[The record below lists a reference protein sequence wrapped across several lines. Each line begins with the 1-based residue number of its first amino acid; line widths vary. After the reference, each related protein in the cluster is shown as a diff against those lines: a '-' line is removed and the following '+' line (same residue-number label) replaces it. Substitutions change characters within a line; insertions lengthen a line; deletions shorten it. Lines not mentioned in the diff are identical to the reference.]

1 MKNLVSVSDLSKE
14 DILKIFDYAAK
25 FEDGKTKPYG
35 FATGKIL
42 GTVFLQDSLRTSAS
56 LKSAMLKLG
65 GSWIDFDL
73 SYVKSGE
80 EDLEDSLMAIAPLV
94 DVIGI
99 RGPSTIDIRPISK
112 KIKTPLVNAMIGME
126 HSIGAIWYAYTIWR
140 KLKRIENI
148 TIGMYGL
155 TGYSRPSFALYR
167 LLSKLGV
174 TFIEDSIIDKA
185 GAPSTLVE
193 EVKGNWGKFSKGKF
207 EDFVKK
213 VDFLFVAEG
222 LPVKGADENVV
233 NEFNKKYTPLNKQ
246 MIRELR
252 KDALF
257 AYCMPRALT
266 DGRLAAE
273 KNVDDDPRLISYEV
287 MDKSVYATMGTF
299 AWLFE

>member
-14 DILKIFDYAAK
+14 DILKIFDYAKK
-25 FEDGKTKPYG
+25 FEEGKIKSYG

-42 GTVFLQDSLRTSAS
+42 GTVFLQDSLRTSAA
-56 LKSAMLKLG
+56 LKSAMLRLG

-80 EDLEDSLMAIAPLV
+80 EDLEDSLRSIAPLV

-99 RGPSTIDIRPISK
+99 RGPPAIDIRPISK
-112 KIKTPLVNAMIGME
+112 KIKTPLLNAMIGME
-126 HSIGAIWYAYTIWR
+126 HSLGAIWYAYTVWR
-140 KLKRIENI
+140 RLNKIENT

-155 TGYSRPSFALYR
+155 TGYSRPSFAIYR

-174 TFIEDSIIDKA
+174 NFIEDSIIDKA
-185 GAPSTLVE
+185 GAPSTLVD

-207 EDFVKK
+207 NDFVKK

-222 LPVKGADENVV
+222 LPVKGADEGVV
-233 NEFNKKYTPLNKQ
+233 NEFNKKYKPLNKQ
-246 MIRELR
+246 MIKELR
-252 KDALF
+252 KDAIF

-273 KNVDDDPRLISYEV
+273 KDVDDDPRLISYEI
-287 MDKSVYATMGTF
+287 MDKAVYANMGIL

>member
-14 DILKIFDYAAK
+14 DILRIFDYAAK
-25 FEDGKTKPYG
+25 FEDGKIKPYG
-35 FATGKIL
+35 FATGKIM
-42 GTVFLQDSLRTSAS
+42 GTVFLQDSLRTSAA
-56 LKSAMLKLG
+56 LKSAMLRLG

-73 SYVKSGE
+73 SYIKSGE

-99 RGPSTIDIRPISK
+99 RGTSTIDIRPISK

-126 HSIGAIWYAYTIWR
+126 HSIGAIWYAYTILR
-140 KLKRIENI
+140 RLKRIENT

-174 TFIEDSIIDKA
+174 NFIEDSIIDKA
-185 GAPSTLVE
+185 GAPANIIE
-193 EVKGNWGKFSKGKF
+193 EVKKSGGKFSKGKF
-207 EDFVKK
+207 GEFVKK

-222 LPVKGADENVV
+222 LPVKGADEDVV

-252 KDALF
+252 KDAIF
-257 AYCMPRALT
+257 SYCMPRALT

-273 KNVDDDPRLISYEV
+273 KNVDDDPRLVSYEV
-287 MDKSVYATMGTF
+287 MDRAVYSTMGIL